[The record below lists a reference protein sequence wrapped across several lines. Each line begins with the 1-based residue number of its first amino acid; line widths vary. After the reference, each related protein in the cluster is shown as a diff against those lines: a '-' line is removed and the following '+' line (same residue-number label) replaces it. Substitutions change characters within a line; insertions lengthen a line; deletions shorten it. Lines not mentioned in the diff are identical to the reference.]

1 MSTHPDLIPPA
12 YCKELG
18 LLRSEVAPMPAAE
31 VRRVIETAYHMPMGD
46 IFEDF
51 DETPL
56 GSASIAQ
63 AHSAHLKNGDHV
75 VVKVQQEGITI
86 LWSRISVCLKKPL
99 LIRRLRG
106 MGDVVDFNILLD
118 ELWETSREGN
128 GLYAGSTKRNRL
140 PSVK

>member
-1 MSTHPDLIPPA
+1 MTPASLKSALEELGPTFVKMGQIMSTHPDLIPPA

-46 IFEDF
+46 IVEDF

-75 VVKVQQEGITI
+75 VVKVQREGIYDIMEQDIRCLLYTSDVYKRQPS
-86 LWSRISVCLKKPL
+86 WGMASV
-99 LIRRLRG
+99 
-106 MGDVVDFNILLD
+106 
-118 ELWETSREGN
+118 
-128 GLYAGSTKRNRL
+128 
-140 PSVK
+140 